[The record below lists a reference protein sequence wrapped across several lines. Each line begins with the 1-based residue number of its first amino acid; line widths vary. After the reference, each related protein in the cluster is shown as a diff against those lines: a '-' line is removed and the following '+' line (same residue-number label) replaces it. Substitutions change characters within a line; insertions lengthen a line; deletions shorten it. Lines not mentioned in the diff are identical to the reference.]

1 MHVHSHGHTI
11 KTVQPDKNRGKKLLW
26 VTLLN
31 FVITAAEI
39 IGGIMSNS
47 LALISDALHNLG
59 DAFATLIAYIAHR
72 ISGKRASDRKTF
84 GFKRVEILAALLNS
98 IILIVI
104 SVYLFVE
111 AYHRFQN
118 PQPIKSKL
126 MLIVAS
132 IGLLANLVSVLILH
146 KGSGENINVKAAY
159 LHLLGDTLSSVAVIA
174 GALLIFFYDIFWID
188 PLITVLIGGYLLYE
202 TIKILMQTIEI
213 LMQAV
218 PKNVDI
224 DKIKYRLEEV
234 PDIMNIHH
242 IHVWNLNDQ
251 QVYFECHMDIQHD
264 MALSKANE
272 LRLEAEEILLND
284 LGMSHVTIQ
293 MEYNCCADKSMV
305 HDKN

>member
-11 KTVQPDKNRGKKLLW
+11 KAVQPDKNRGKKLLW

-111 AYHRFQN
+111 AYHRFQD

-132 IGLLANLVSVLILH
+132 IGLLANLASVLVLH

-174 GALLIFFYDIFWID
+174 GALLILFYDIFWID

-202 TIKILMQTIEI
+202 TVKILMQTIEI

-224 DKIKYRLEEV
+224 DKIKRRLEEI

-251 QVYFECHMDIQHD
+251 QVYFECHMDIQND
-264 MALSKANE
+264 IALSKANE
-272 LRLEAEEILLND
+272 IRLEAEEILLHD

>member
-11 KTVQPDKNRGKKLLW
+11 KKSQPDKNRGKKLLL

-31 FVITAAEI
+31 FIITAAEVV
-39 IGGIMSNS
+39 GGIMSNS

-72 ISGKRASDRKTF
+72 ISGKKASDRKTF

-104 SVYLFVE
+104 SFYLFVE

-118 PQPIKSKL
+118 PEPIKSKL

-132 IGLLANLVSVLILH
+132 IGLLANLISVLILH

-174 GALLIFFYDIFWID
+174 GALLILFYDIFWID
-188 PLITVLIGGYLLYE
+188 PLITVLISGYLLYE
-202 TIKILMQTIEI
+202 TVKILVQTVEI

-218 PKNVDI
+218 PKDVNI
-224 DKIKYRLEEV
+224 DKIKNRLEEI
-234 PDIMNIHH
+234 PDVMNIHH

-251 QVYFECHMDIQHD
+251 QIYFECHMDIQKD
-264 MALSKANE
+264 IALSMANE
-272 LRLEAEEILLND
+272 IRLKAEEILLHD

-293 MEYNCCADKSMV
+293 MEYNCCHDKSAV
-305 HDKN
+305 HQQK